1 MNSEACRRTKIYVD
15 CPESYLINCSIM
27 YSSFFSPQQLLI
39 IPPILLA
46 LTVHECAHAWVAD
59 KLGDPTARMMGRVTL
74 NPIRHLDPIGTIML
88 FLSGMFG
95 WAKPVPVNPMNFAD
109 PSRGMMLTSI
119 AGPAAN
125 LFLAAISALILKLF
139 TDTGLGYIVVEYP
152 ILGAFIFML
161 YKSIVINISLAAFN
175 LFPIPPL
182 DGSKALMH
190 FLPRRQALSLM
201 SLERYGFMILLL
213 LVMTGVVGRVLGPIV
228 RFTVNIL
235 V

>member
-1 MNSEACRRTKIYVD
+1 MD
-15 CPESYLINCSIM
+15 GSI
-27 YSSFFSPQQLLI
+27 FSPQLLLT

-59 KLGDPTARMMGRVTL
+59 KLGDPTARMLGRVTL
-74 NPIRHLDPIGTIML
+74 NPIKHLDPIGTIML

-119 AGPAAN
+119 AGPASN
-125 LFLAAISALILKLF
+125 LFLAALSALLLKLF
-139 TDTGLGYIVVEYP
+139 TDTGLGYVVIEYP
-152 ILGAFIFML
+152 IFGAFIFML
-161 YKSIVINISLAAFN
+161 YKSVIINISLAAFN

-190 FLPRRQALSLM
+190 FLPHRQAMSLM
-201 SLERYGFMILLL
+201 SLERYGFVILML
-213 LVMTGVVGRVLGPIV
+213 LVVTGVVGRVLGPIV
-228 RFTVNIL
+228 RFSVNIL